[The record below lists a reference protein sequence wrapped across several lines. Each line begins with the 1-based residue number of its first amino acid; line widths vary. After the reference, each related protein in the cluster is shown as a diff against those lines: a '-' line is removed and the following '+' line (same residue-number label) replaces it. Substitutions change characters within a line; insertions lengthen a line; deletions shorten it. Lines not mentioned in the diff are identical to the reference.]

1 MTGVSE
7 IMFIMNTMS
16 ENKTRAVFIR
26 GMLILLMSVI
36 FLTSAFSVAA
46 LNRTAVINVD
56 GKTLNV
62 GTITSDTDE
71 ILKNADISV
80 SEYDKISSFEQ
91 DGVITVNVIRAFPVY
106 VDNGTKRKYI
116 VKGGTVGQLLK
127 NEKIAVTENNVVFP
141 DEKTVLKKDM
151 TVKISEYRTVEIT
164 ADGKTE
170 NKSVP
175 LGNVKETLE
184 YLNIK
189 LGKNDTVSCGMYD
202 LVKNGMQIKITR
214 INSKSVTSTGEIPFE
229 TEEEYSDKLAE
240 GKTKVKTK
248 GVNGEYK
255 SVVKQEISDGEVVS
269 EECVSYEVTKEPV
282 NEVVLI
288 GTKKKSEKPDSN
300 KSAEKNKSEDEIED
314 KNDAEEDNTSA
325 SVQTSSNGNVFY
337 DANGTAVS
345 YSTVY
350 HGSGTAYYAPAGSLT
365 ASGNEVY
372 VGGVAVNPD
381 IIPYGTRLYIVA
393 DDGFV
398 YGYAT
403 AIDTGGALYDG
414 SAIVD
419 VFYFTYDECVQFGR
433 RDVSVYVLD

>member
-1 MTGVSE
+1 
-7 IMFIMNTMS
+7 MFIINTAG

-26 GMLILLMSVI
+26 GMVILLMSVI

-56 GKTLNV
+56 GKSITV
-62 GTITSDTDE
+62 STMTSDTDE

-80 SEYDKISSFEQ
+80 SKYDNVSSFEQ
-91 DGVITVNVIRAFPVY
+91 DGVITVNILRAFPVY
-106 VDNGTKRKYI
+106 VDNGIKRKYI
-116 VKGGTVGQLLK
+116 VTGGTVGQLLE
-127 NEKIAVTENNVVFP
+127 NEKIEAAENTVVFP
-141 DEKTVLKKDM
+141 DRDTLLTKDM
-151 TVKISEYRTVEIT
+151 TVKISEYRTVEVT

-170 NKSVP
+170 VKDVP
-175 LGNVKETLE
+175 LGSVKETLS

-189 LGKNDTVSCGMYD
+189 LGENDTVNCGMYD
-202 LVKNGMQIKITR
+202 LVRNGMQITVTR

-248 GVNGEYK
+248 GVNGEYS
-255 SVVKQEISDGEVVS
+255 SVVQQNFCDGEMVS
-269 EECVSYEVTKEPV
+269 EECLSYEVTKEPV
-282 NEVVLI
+282 NEVVVI
-288 GTKKKSEKPDSN
+288 GTKKETDS
-300 KSAEKNKSEDEIED
+300 SD
-314 KNDAEEDNTSA
+314 KTSDTENGNENEEDTSS
-325 SVQTSSNGNVFY
+325 SVQTSANGSVFY
-337 DANGTAVS
+337 DASGKAVS
-345 YSTVY
+345 YSAVY

-365 ASGNEVY
+365 ASGSEVY

-381 IIPYGTRLYIVA
+381 IIPYGTKLYIVA

>member
-1 MTGVSE
+1 
-7 IMFIMNTMS
+7 MFIINTAG

-26 GMLILLMSVI
+26 GMVILLMSVI

-56 GKTLNV
+56 GKSLTV
-62 GTITSDTDE
+62 STMTSDTDE

-80 SEYDKISSFEQ
+80 SKYDNVSSFEQ
-91 DGVITVNVIRAFPVY
+91 DGVITVNILRAFPVY
-106 VDNGTKRKYI
+106 VDNGIKRKYI
-116 VKGGTVGQLLK
+116 VTGGTVGQLLE
-127 NEKIAVTENNVVFP
+127 NEEIAVAENSVVFP
-141 DEKTVLKKDM
+141 DKGTVLTKDM
-151 TVKISEYRTVEIT
+151 IIKISEYRTVEIT

-170 NKSVP
+170 AVNVP
-175 LGNVKETLE
+175 LGSVKETLS

-189 LGKNDTVSCGMYD
+189 LGENDTVNCGMYD
-202 LVKNGMQIKITR
+202 LVKNGMQIKVTR
-214 INSKSVTSTGEIPFE
+214 VNRKNITSTGEIPFE

-255 SVVKQEISDGEVVS
+255 SVVQQELADGEVIS
-269 EECVSYEVTKEPV
+269 EECISYEVTKEPV
-282 NEVVLI
+282 DEVVLV
-288 GTKKKSEKPDSN
+288 GTKTKSDDVDN
-300 KSAEKNKSEDEIED
+300 SEE
-314 KNDAEEDNTSA
+314 NTEE
-325 SVQTSSNGNVFY
+325 SVQTSASGNVFY
-337 DANGTAVS
+337 DASGKAVS

-381 IIPYGTRLYIVA
+381 IIPYGTKLYIVA

-433 RDVSVYVLD
+433 RDVSVYVLE

>member
-1 MTGVSE
+1 
-7 IMFIMNTMS
+7 MFIINTAG

-26 GMLILLMSVI
+26 GMVILLMSVI

-46 LNRTAVINVD
+46 LSRTAVINVD
-56 GKTLNV
+56 GKSLTV
-62 GTITSDTDE
+62 STMTYDTDE

-80 SEYDKISSFEQ
+80 SEYDNVSSFEQ
-91 DGVITVNVIRAFPVY
+91 DGVITVNVLRAFPVY
-106 VDNGTKRKYI
+106 VDNGIKRKYT
-116 VKGGTVGQLLK
+116 VTGGTVGQLLE
-127 NEKIAVTENNVVFP
+127 NEAIAVTENSVVFP
-141 DEKTVLKKDM
+141 DKDTVLTKDM
-151 TVKISEYRTVEIT
+151 IIRISEYRTVELT

-170 NKSVP
+170 AVNVP
-175 LGNVKETLE
+175 LGSVKETLS

-189 LGKNDTVSCGMYD
+189 LGENDTVNCGLYD
-202 LVKNGMQIKITR
+202 LVKNGMQIKVTR
-214 INSKSVTSTGEIPFE
+214 LNSKNITSTGEIPFE

-248 GVNGEYK
+248 GVNGEYR
-255 SVVKQEISDGEVVS
+255 SVIQQELSDGEVIS
-269 EECVSYEVTKEPV
+269 EECISYEVTKEPV
-282 NEVVLI
+282 NEVVLV
-288 GTKKKSEKPDSN
+288 GTRTKSDDADNSEEKEEN
-300 KSAEKNKSEDEIED
+300 TEK
-314 KNDAEEDNTSA
+314 
-325 SVQTSSNGNVFY
+325 SVQTSVSGNVFY
-337 DANGTAVS
+337 DASGKAVS

-381 IIPYGTRLYIVA
+381 IIPYGTKLYIVA